1 MKHILKFLLQTIVIV
16 FVFTPFFIVR
26 FLWTLKWSDKVE
38 TTTGEDRMYFLYKR
52 SYKHLIS
59 KL

>member
-1 MKHILKFLLQTIVIV
+1 MKHILKFLLQTFVIV

-26 FLWTLKWSDKVE
+26 FIWTFKWSDKVE
-38 TTTGEDRMYFLYKR
+38 TTTGEDSMYRLYKR